1 MISRL
6 LVLAALL
13 LGAPALAQPPQ
24 LTQAQRA
31 HVAALGQA
39 LARCHGQNV
48 QRFARTPLSV
58 AQITARVLAA
68 CAAREAP
75 IRAEVTRIYGPQNGP
90 RAIAA
95 QHAHYREMIGQMVAQ
110 ARARG

>member
-1 MISRL
+1 MTHRL
-6 LVLAALL
+6 PFLALL
-13 LGAPALAQPPQ
+13 LAAAPALAQPPQ

-48 QRFARTPLSV
+48 QHLVRTPLSV
-58 AQITARVLAA
+58 AQITTRVLAA

-110 ARARG
+110 ARSRG